1 MSPLVALW
9 SNWLFTG
16 MWTIAGGFGAKQM
29 SPALMVFLS
38 CCAAQLFYGPIF
50 TYKKYW
56 GLLFKK
62 DLFPYLL
69 MLGMFGT
76 ALPFTVMFFALK
88 YTTPS
93 NAAILNQVEI
103 LYSLILSFIF
113 LKEKPNLGQL
123 GGSALVIIGVLFIL
137 ANEKF
142 SPRWTGDLLVI
153 ATPWMF
159 QVSHIFAKK
168 LPAHLSPIF
177 ISGARAFFAGITII
191 PVVLFFAWRGELFFY
206 NESKSFMFLFFM
218 GVIYYGLSQ
227 PLWYMAIRGM
237 SLGKATGVILS
248 YPILTFILSVALG
261 VEKAQWYQVVGLALA
276 FSGAYWISTI
286 IKKEHKKNAKASNV

>member
-1 MSPLVALW
+1 MSPLAALW

-16 MWTIAGGFGAKQM
+16 MWTIAGGMGAQLM
-29 SPALMVFLS
+29 APALMVLLS
-38 CCAAQLFYGPIF
+38 CCTSQLFYGPIF

-56 GLLFKK
+56 GMLFRK
-62 DLFPYLL
+62 DLFPHLL
-69 MLGMFGT
+69 MLGLFGT

-103 LYSLILSFIF
+103 IYSIALSFIF
-113 LKEKPNLGQL
+113 LKEKPTRGQL
-123 GGSALVIIGVLFIL
+123 GGSALVLLGVIFIL

-142 SPRWTGDLLVI
+142 SPRWTGDLLVV

-168 LPAHLSPIF
+168 LPNDLTPVF
-177 ISGARAFFAGITII
+177 IAGARMFFAGVTII
-191 PVVLFFAWRGELFFY
+191 PIVLYFAWRGDLFFI
-206 NESKSFMFLFFM
+206 NTPKSYLFLFFM
-218 GVIYYGLSQ
+218 GGIYYGASQ

-237 SLGKATGVILS
+237 DLGKATGVILS
-248 YPILTFILSVALG
+248 YPILTFILSVILG

-276 FSGAYWISTI
+276 FSGAYWISLIIRKAHKQNVEIDTI
-286 IKKEHKKNAKASNV
+286 